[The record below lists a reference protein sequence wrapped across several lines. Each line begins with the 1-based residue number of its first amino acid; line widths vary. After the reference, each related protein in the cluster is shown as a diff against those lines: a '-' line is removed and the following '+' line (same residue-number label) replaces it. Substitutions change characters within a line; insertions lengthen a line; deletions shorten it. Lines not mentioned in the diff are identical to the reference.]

1 MAEMTIYAELFRAAK
16 TAPDG
21 FPDRNMASEKV
32 TEFLTRLVRVIG
44 NKIPDAAWDA
54 LSEKA
59 QAWHTE
65 ASRIVNEGGEVTEVQ
80 GYDHADGASD
90 SAEKEEPAKP
100 AKAPAK
106 KAAAKKAEEKP
117 VKVVEKPAKT
127 ATKKEATKKEE
138 KPAKAEKPA
147 KEAPTSKA
155 VKDKKAAVVPIKK
168 EQKPS
173 MMHDI
178 REIMIV
184 HSNYNT
190 NDLRAALVKLG
201 WDNEKIK
208 QNILS
213 VSCGDAKNLIKRARE
228 LGYWNDK

>member
-1 MAEMTIYAELFRAAK
+1 MTEMSIYAELFRAAK

-32 TEFLTRLVRVIG
+32 TEFLTRIVRVIG

-59 QAWHTE
+59 QAWHIE
-65 ASRIVNEGGEVTEVQ
+65 ASRIVNEGGEVSEVE
-80 GYDHADGASD
+80 GYDHADGAAD
-90 SAEKEEPAKP
+90 SAEKDEPAKSP
-100 AKAPAK
+100 KSPAK
-106 KAAAKKAEEKP
+106 KAATKKAEEKP

-127 ATKKEATKKEE
+127 ATKKVATKKEE
-138 KPAKAEKPA
+138 KPVKAV
-147 KEAPTSKA
+147 KEAPAPKPE
-155 VKDKKAAVVPIKK
+155 KKAAVVPIKK

-184 HSNYNT
+184 HSDYNT